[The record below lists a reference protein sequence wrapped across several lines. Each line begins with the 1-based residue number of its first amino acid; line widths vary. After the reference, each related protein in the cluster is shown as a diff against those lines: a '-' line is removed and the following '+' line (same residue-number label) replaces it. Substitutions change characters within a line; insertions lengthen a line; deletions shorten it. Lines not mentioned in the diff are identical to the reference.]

1 MSSCRFFLLA
11 AASAAL
17 LCACSTTRN
26 TSSGGDMSA
35 SSSTISTPSGSFSP
49 STTEPGSTPRV
60 EPPARGA
67 NRPYTVLGQSYT
79 PVTGDKPMRQTGIAS
94 WYGKQ
99 FHSKKTSNGE
109 IFDMY
114 SVSAAH
120 KTMELPSYA
129 KVTNL
134 ENGKSIIL
142 RINDRGP
149 FYGGRIIDLSY
160 EAARRLGYAN
170 KGTARVLVER
180 ITMASIADGSWK
192 RGGHALSSEIE
203 SAQAEPA
210 ARDSYEQGIEPERR
224 GAWSV
229 QIGAFA
235 SPDNA
240 RAWSAHSQAM
250 MSASGS
256 SLGSTTRI
264 VRSSDGLCRVMLGTY
279 QSREAASAAAR
290 SITQIIGA
298 QAFAAQR

>member
-1 MSSCRFFLLA
+1 MSSCRILLLA

-26 TSSGGDMSA
+26 TPSSGSSA
-35 SSSTISTPSGSFSP
+35 TSTTITTPSGSFSP

-60 EPPARGA
+60 ETPARGA

-99 FHSKKTSNGE
+99 FHGKKTSNGE
-109 IFDMY
+109 VFDMY

-160 EAARRLGYAN
+160 EAAKRLGYAN

-180 ITMASIADGSWK
+180 ITMASITDGSWK
-192 RGGHALSSEIE
+192 RGGNALSPEIE
-203 SAQAEPA
+203 ASQTEPA
-210 ARDSYEQGIEPERR
+210 TRDPLEQGIESERR
-224 GAWSV
+224 GIWSV

-235 SPDNA
+235 STDNA

-279 QSREAASAAAR
+279 QSREVASAAAR

-298 QAFAAQR
+298 QAFASQR